1 MLLLIILALGDIYPI
16 GGLSQDKY
24 LNNIIGMIIMGY
36 YPTPPP
42 PPREDPILRILR
54 ELVSLNNKFDQLSKD
69 LANIN
74 TRVEGLESRVNEIE
88 KTLSSLVKAQEL
100 IAGVTPQNIT
110 ELAGLLS
117 NTLRE
122 LTRIEASLI
131 AYRDSI
137 SSIQNKLE
145 NAMDLLAKVSTDLRE
160 YRALDVNQVV
170 EISNQL
176 ASVNTRLNELQKL
189 LEEQGIRLVA
199 EYRKSSEIIEGLKSV
214 ILDLLGKV
222 SGKT

>member
-1 MLLLIILALGDIYPI
+1 MEI
-16 GGLSQDKY
+16 
-24 LNNIIGMIIMGY
+24 IIMGY

-54 ELVSLNNKFDQLSKD
+54 ELVSINNRFDQLSKD
-69 LANIN
+69 LADIN
-74 TRVEGLESRVNEIE
+74 TRVEGLESRVNGIE

-100 IAGVTPQNIT
+100 VAGVTPQNIT

-145 NAMDLLAKVSTDLRE
+145 SAMDLLAKVSTDLRE

-176 ASVNTRLNELQKL
+176 ASVNTKLNELQKL

>member
-1 MLLLIILALGDIYPI
+1 
-16 GGLSQDKY
+16 
-24 LNNIIGMIIMGY
+24 
-36 YPTPPP
+36 
-42 PPREDPILRILR
+42 
-54 ELVSLNNKFDQLSKD
+54 
-69 LANIN
+69 
-74 TRVEGLESRVNEIE
+74 
-88 KTLSSLVKAQEL
+88 
-100 IAGVTPQNIT
+100 TPQNIT

-145 NAMDLLAKVSTDLRE
+145 NTMDLLAKVSTDLRE

>member
-1 MLLLIILALGDIYPI
+1 
-16 GGLSQDKY
+16 
-24 LNNIIGMIIMGY
+24 
-36 YPTPPP
+36 
-42 PPREDPILRILR
+42 
-54 ELVSLNNKFDQLSKD
+54 
-69 LANIN
+69 
-74 TRVEGLESRVNEIE
+74 
-88 KTLSSLVKAQEL
+88 
-100 IAGVTPQNIT
+100 
-110 ELAGLLS
+110 
-117 NTLRE
+117 LRE

-145 NAMDLLAKVSTDLRE
+145 SAMDLLAKVSTDLRE

>member
-1 MLLLIILALGDIYPI
+1 LLIILALGDIYPI
-16 GGLSQDKY
+16 VGLSQDKY

-145 NAMDLLAKVSTDLRE
+145 SAMDLLAKVSTDLRE

>member
-1 MLLLIILALGDIYPI
+1 
-16 GGLSQDKY
+16 
-24 LNNIIGMIIMGY
+24 MGY

-145 NAMDLLAKVSTDLRE
+145 SAMDLLAKVSTDLRE

-170 EISNQL
+170 EISTQL